1 MGRTE
6 REFAVHENDRLSI
19 FAFITVTHNSGLKG
33 KQMVYTVIV
42 LIEVDSLHADA
53 AIELVGDIL
62 NQYKLPHRV
71 RAVLSTPLKDVKQ
84 EAMERE
90 DAANIGFL
98 SGMHGQEKAFP
109 FLKAY
114 CLQEDISQEE
124 VIALMDRAGKKLAD
138 LEVE

>member
-1 MGRTE
+1 
-6 REFAVHENDRLSI
+6 
-19 FAFITVTHNSGLKG
+19 
-33 KQMVYTVIV
+33 MVYTVIV
-42 LIEVDSLHADA
+42 LVEVDSLHADA

-62 NQYKLPHRV
+62 NQYKLPHLV

-84 EAMERE
+84 EDAMERE

-124 VIALMDRAGKKLAD
+124 VLALMDRAGKKLAD